1 MLFFLTG
8 QMTKCP
14 AKVLSFLRP
23 LLYSRQWSNSFSF
36 TGNLHLL
43 LTQIIKYQ
51 GSCKFSGANIWNTL
65 PLALRS
71 QHDLNKFG
79 FDLKRHFMH
88 QSIPPVPSPHTPSHL
103 PALSVPGVG
112 HLQIFQLGAGG
123 IGWCI
128 RSKPNWASNT
138 FTILS
143 CSIFFSLIRY
153 CFLCCFF
160 FFSSGPHSNQP
171 HWTGHLSLKIVQY
184 EINK

>member
-88 QSIPPVPSPHTPSHL
+88 RSIPPVPSPHTPSHL

-112 HLQIFQLGAGG
+112 HLQIFHCPGAGNLPTPG
-123 IGWCI
+123 PFPSFWHAHGFL
-128 RSKPNWASNT
+128 SEYNYT
-138 FTILS
+138 DGFTGKKADW
-143 CSIFFSLIRY
+143 LI
-153 CFLCCFF
+153 CQ
-160 FFSSGPHSNQP
+160 GQ
-171 HWTGHLSLKIVQY
+171 
-184 EINK
+184 E

>member
-36 TGNLHLL
+36 TGNLNLL
-43 LTQIIKYQ
+43 LTQITKYQ

-79 FDLKRHFMH
+79 FDLKRRFMH
-88 QSIPPVPSPHTPSHL
+88 QSIPPAPSPHTPSHL
-103 PALSVPGVG
+103 PSLSVPGMG
-112 HLQIFQLGAGG
+112 HLQIFHCPGARNLPTPGPFLSFWHAHDFLSEYNYTDG
-123 IGWCI
+123 FTGKKQIGSSVKDRNKLKRVI
-128 RSKPNWASNT
+128 KA
-138 FTILS
+138 
-143 CSIFFSLIRY
+143 CSQFYAYISSLLI
-153 CFLCCFF
+153 
-160 FFSSGPHSNQP
+160 
-171 HWTGHLSLKIVQY
+171 KIT
-184 EINK
+184 

>member
-23 LLYSRQWSNSFSF
+23 LLHSRQWSNSFSF

-43 LTQIIKYQ
+43 LTQITKYQ

-88 QSIPPVPSPHTPSHL
+88 QSIPPVPSPHPPPPICPPCQSRGWGICKFCT
-103 PALSVPGVG
+103 ARGPGICQPRG
-112 HLQIFQLGAGG
+112 HSRAFDTHMVSYQNITTQMVLLEKKAD
-123 IGWCI
+123 W
-128 RSKPNWASNT
+128 
-138 FTILS
+138 
-143 CSIFFSLIRY
+143 LI
-153 CFLCCFF
+153 CQ
-160 FFSSGPHSNQP
+160 GQ
-171 HWTGHLSLKIVQY
+171 
-184 EINK
+184 E